1 MRWSL
6 REETREIFKDNKD
19 VGGCKAAEKQSNTCT
34 DSKVTI
40 SADMATFSRDLAQ
53 YLALSEDDS
62 TVYVALQEACAVAVF
77 DLDTETITSIKP
89 LQAK

>member
-40 SADMATFSRDLAQ
+40 SADMATFSRDL
-53 YLALSEDDS
+53 EPE
-62 TVYVALQEACAVAVF
+62 V
-77 DLDTETITSIKP
+77 
-89 LQAK
+89 